1 MSAYRNIL
9 KLSAWDMVAKA
20 AYFVACLYLA
30 RILGVEHYGV
40 WEFAI
45 SVMAYFLLIA
55 DLGIEVWATRE
66 AAKGGDIP
74 ALVGTVMPLR
84 LMGAAGALGMLLVM
98 LPFLPD
104 FPQLR
109 TVLVLFGLTLFLQAA
124 NLKWVFMGREHM
136 ATAGKGLALTQLV
149 FAGGIVV
156 MVKSPNDLMWAPI
169 LKGLGD
175 LAAVSFFGR
184 QFLSTYGLSLI
195 NFRLSESLGILRN
208 ALPMGVS
215 NGLGLLSYNCDTLLL
230 GFLSGPSAVGFY
242 NAAYRPVTALLA
254 LPLTCFQGLFPI
266 LSRKHHEDRQGF
278 IGTVRRS
285 LGIAGL
291 IAFPIGVSGLFLGVP
306 VLDLLFGPAY
316 RQANPALQILVWS
329 AVLVI
334 LRGSYRQ
341 AFMACGRQTLD
352 LRCAGMSAAFNLGL
366 NVLLIPSYGIV
377 GAASATVIGDCIWLT
392 LAARY
397 CNRYVVPVPILER
410 LVKPLLASVLMGGT
424 FLAFASFHWVSQAV
438 FAWLVYLGSLWL
450 MGEKEV
456 RSWVMM
462 VRPAV

>member
-1 MSAYRNIL
+1 MSSYRNIL
-9 KLSAWDMVAKA
+9 KLSAWDMIAKA
-20 AYFVACLYLA
+20 AYFLACLYLA
-30 RILGVEHYGV
+30 RIMGVEHYGV
-40 WEFAI
+40 WEFSI

-55 DLGIEVWATRE
+55 DLGMEVWATRE
-66 AAKGGDIP
+66 ATKGGDIP
-74 ALVGTVMPLR
+74 ALVGKVVPLR
-84 LMGAAGALGMLLVM
+84 LIGATVALGILLAI
-98 LPFLPD
+98 LPLLPE
-104 FPQLR
+104 FPQLH
-109 TVLVLFGLTLFLQAA
+109 TVLVVFGLTLFLQAA
-124 NLKWVFMGREHM
+124 NLKWVFMGQERM

-156 MVKSPNDLMWAPI
+156 MVRSPNDLIWAP
-169 LKGLGD
+169 LVKGLGD

-184 QFLSTYGLSLI
+184 QFLSTYGFGRI
-195 NFRLSESLGILRN
+195 NFRLSESSSILRH

-230 GFLSGPSAVGFY
+230 GFLSGPNAVGLY
-242 NAAYRPVTALLA
+242 NAAYRPVTAVLA
-254 LPLTCFQGLFPI
+254 LPLTYFQGLFPL

-278 IGTVRRS
+278 IGTLRRS

-291 IAFPIGVSGLFLGVP
+291 IALPIGVSGMFLGAP

-316 RQANPALQILVWS
+316 LQANTALQVLVWS

-352 LRCAGMSAAFNLGL
+352 LRCAGISAAFNVGL
-366 NVLLIPSYGIV
+366 NVLLIPPYGII
-377 GAASATVIGDCIWLT
+377 GAAAATVIGDCIWLT
-392 LAARY
+392 LAVLY
-397 CNRYVVPVPILER
+397 CNRYVVPVPILEH
-410 LVKPLLASVLMGGT
+410 VSKPLVASVLMGGA
-424 FLAFASFHWVSQAV
+424 FIAFASLHWVSQAV
-438 FAWLVYLGSLWL
+438 LAWLVYLVSLWL

-456 RSWVMM
+456 RSWFMM

>member
-1 MSAYRNIL
+1 MSSYRNIL

-20 AYFVACLYLA
+20 AYFLACLYLA
-30 RILGVEHYGV
+30 RIMGVEHYGV

-55 DLGIEVWATRE
+55 DFGMEVWATRE
-66 AAKGGDIP
+66 ATKGGDIP

-84 LMGAAGALGMLLVM
+84 LMGATGALGMLLAI
-98 LPFLPD
+98 LPLLPD

-109 TVLVLFGLTLFLQAA
+109 TVLVVFGLTLFLQAA
-124 NLKWVFMGREHM
+124 NLKWVFMGQERM

-149 FAGGIVV
+149 FAVGIVV
-156 MVKSPNDLMWAPI
+156 MVRSPNDLIWAPL

-184 QFLSTYGLSLI
+184 QFLSTYGSSRI
-195 NFRLSESLGILRN
+195 NFNMSESLSILRH

-254 LPLTCFQGLFPI
+254 LPLTYFQGLFPL

-278 IGTVRRS
+278 IGTLKRS
-285 LGIAGL
+285 LGLAGL
-291 IAFPIGVSGLFLGVP
+291 IAFPIGVSGMFLGAP

-316 RQANPALQILVWS
+316 RQANTALQILVWS

-341 AFMACGRQTLD
+341 AFIASGRQTLD
-352 LRCAGMSAAFNLGL
+352 LRCAGISATFNLGL
-366 NVLLIPSYGIV
+366 NVLLIPPYGII
-377 GAASATVIGDCIWLT
+377 GAAAATVVGDCVWLT
-392 LAARY
+392 LAALY
-397 CNRYVVPVPILER
+397 CNWYVVPVPVCER
-410 LVKPLLASVLMGGT
+410 LSKPLLASVLMGGS
-424 FLAFASFHWVSQAV
+424 FMAFASFHWVSQAI

-456 RSWVMM
+456 RSWVLM
-462 VRPAV
+462 VRAAT